1 MLKQLSVKMKDQP
14 GELAKFTKM
23 LNENNISITS
33 ITVSQIPGL
42 VLFLL
47 DKPNECTKLLEA
59 ENYEFS
65 IKDVIAALLPDNP
78 TSSEEI
84 QKAAQVLG
92 DNGVNIDFLYNTYI
106 NKTNYLVLHL
116 SDNEKGKDVL
126 KSAGIYLAETI

>member
-23 LNENNISITS
+23 LNDSYIFIRS

-47 DKPNECTKLLEA
+47 DKPNDAIKLLKEKD
-59 ENYEFS
+59 YEFS
-65 IKDVIAALLPDNP
+65 VKDVIAALLPDNP

-84 QKAAQVLG
+84 QKIAQVLG
-92 DNGVNIDFLYNTYI
+92 DNGVNIDFLYNSYI
-106 NKTNYLVLHL
+106 NKTNYLVLHV
-116 SDNEKGKDVL
+116 SDNDKAKDVL
-126 KSAGIYLAETI
+126 KKSGIYLDETI

>member
-14 GELAKFTKM
+14 GELAKFTKI
-23 LNENNISITS
+23 LNENLIFIKS

-47 DKPNECTKLLEA
+47 DKPNDAIKLLE
-59 ENYEFS
+59 EKDYEFS
-65 IKDVIAALLPDNP
+65 VNDVIAVLLPDNP

-84 QKAAQVLG
+84 QKVAQVLG
-92 DNGVNIDFLYNTYI
+92 DNGINVDFLYNTYI

-116 SDNEKGKDVL
+116 SDNHKGKDVL
-126 KSAGIYLAETI
+126 KSAGIYLSETL

>member
-23 LNENNISITS
+23 LNENNISIKS

-47 DKPNECTKLLEA
+47 DKPDEAIKLLE
-59 ENYEFS
+59 EKDYEFS
-65 IKDVIAALLPDNP
+65 VRDIIAALLPDNP

-84 QKAAQVLG
+84 QKVAEVLG
-92 DNGVNIDFLYNTYI
+92 DNGVNIDFLYNSYI
-106 NKTNYLVLHL
+106 NKTNYLILHL
-116 SDNEKGKDVL
+116 SDSVKGKDAL
-126 KSAGIYLAETI
+126 KNAGIYLAETI